1 MDKNKLLNLVRKTL
15 PQLNI
20 VAAFFGGS
28 QIFGTNDAQSDLDFI
43 VSVRGRTIDDIY
55 SSVQIYDEES
65 KKLIDVI
72 VFDIDDFAKRFED
85 GYTGWSAIALLS
97 NAWPKTLENAIVLD
111 PRVYAFSD
119 YVMSNLKAIKHL
131 AMRKLNSYVH
141 KYFDTADKS
150 SLSAIEDKRLGYCL
164 LLYYIA
170 ENEPIDSDLI
180 KKVKRGKWSELSATE
195 LDQVSDHLK
204 TTLGY
209 VNNDLLE
216 SAAMVEDFI
225 QGGREIWK

>member
-1 MDKNKLLNLVRKTL
+1 M
-15 PQLNI
+15 
-20 VAAFFGGS
+20 
-28 QIFGTNDAQSDLDFI
+28 
-43 VSVRGRTIDDIY
+43 
-55 SSVQIYDEES
+55 
-65 KKLIDVI
+65 
-72 VFDIDDFAKRFED
+72 
-85 GYTGWSAIALLS
+85 
-97 NAWPKTLENAIVLD
+97 LD
-111 PRVYAFSD
+111 PRVYAFSA
-119 YVMSNLKAIKHL
+119 YVMSNLKVIKHL
-131 AMRKLNSYVH
+131 AMRKLNSYVY

-150 SLSAIEDKRLGYCL
+150 DLSAIEDKRLGYCL

-180 KKVKRGKWSELSATE
+180 KKVKRGKWPELSTTE

-204 TTLGY
+204 ATLGY